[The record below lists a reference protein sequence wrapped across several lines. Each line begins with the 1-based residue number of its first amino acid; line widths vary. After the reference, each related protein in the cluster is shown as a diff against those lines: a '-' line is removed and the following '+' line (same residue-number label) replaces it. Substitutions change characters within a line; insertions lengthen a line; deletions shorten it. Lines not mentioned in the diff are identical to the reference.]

1 MIKNGKLD
9 APVKGAMLIGDGPSI
24 LHQVSMVGN
33 DLALDPGIGSCGKEG
48 QTVPVSVG
56 QPSMKIDKLTVGGTN

>member
-1 MIKNGKLD
+1 MVVKN
-9 APVKGAMLIGDGPSI
+9 I
-24 LHQVSMVGN
+24 
-33 DLALDPGIGSCGKEG
+33 ALDPGIGSCGKEG